1 MLTPGSFSSA
11 VRGPWLTA
19 RLGTWVGVCFGLA
32 FLTGLISHWYYLPD
46 PLFLPPTRPVWG
58 YRFTQGLH
66 VLSGTAA
73 VPLLLVKLWS
83 VYPRLFERPTL
94 APVRQ
99 AVLHLLERASIL
111 VMVAASLFQLVAGLA
126 NAAQWYPWS
135 FSFRPAH
142 YAGAW
147 IAIGA
152 LLVHD
157 AVKLPVIRAAYAE
170 KGAGPAREPDAGPAP
185 APVDHAGRRT
195 LLRAAFLASGVAVLS
210 VAGGTVPWLRR
221 VSLLAVRTGEG
232 PQGLPINRSAQAAG
246 VTRTARDPAYR
257 LTLRYAGRERVLSLA
272 DLQGM
277 RQRTHELPIACVEGW
292 SASAS
297 WTGVRLADLLEL
309 VGAPVGAAVRVR
321 SLQTRG
327 AFGATLLPA
336 SFAHDDLTLLALRV
350 NGEVLDLDHGF
361 PCRLIAPNRPGV
373 LQTKWVTRIEVV

>member
-1 MLTPGSFSSA
+1 MLSPRSFSSA

-32 FLTGLISHWYYLPD
+32 FLTGLVSHWYYLPD
-46 PLFLPPTRPVWG
+46 PPFLPPTRPVWG

-83 VYPRLFERPTL
+83 VYPRLFVRPTL
-94 APVRQ
+94 APARL
-99 AVLHLLERASIL
+99 ALIHLVERVSIL
-111 VMVAASLFQLVAGLA
+111 VLVAAALFQLVAGLA

-147 IAIGA
+147 IAVGA
-152 LLVHD
+152 LVVHI
-157 AVKLPVIRAAYAE
+157 AVKLPVIRSAYAGE
-170 KGAGPAREPDAGPAP
+170 ESGPEPEVPA

-195 LLRAAFLASGVAVLS
+195 VLRAAFLASGVAVLS

-232 PQGLPINRSAQAAG
+232 PQGLPVNRSAQAAG
-246 VTRTARDPAYR
+246 VTETARDAGWR
-257 LTLRYAGRERVLSLA
+257 LTVSHAGRERVLTLA

-277 RQRTHELPIACVEGW
+277 RQRTHSLPIACVEGW
-292 SASAS
+292 SASAT
-297 WTGVRLADLLEL
+297 WTGVRLRDLLDL
-309 VGAPVGAAVRVR
+309 VGAPAGADVRIR

-327 AFGATLLPA
+327 AFGATLLPG
-336 SFAHDDLTLLALRV
+336 SFARDDLTLLALRV
-350 NGEVLDLDHGF
+350 NGEQLDLDHGF

-373 LQTKWVTRIEVV
+373 LQTKWVTRIEVA